1 MERNVQYLAETPFDV
16 LVVGGGVYGAA
27 LVREAATRGL
37 QAALIEQNDFCS
49 GTSANSL
56 KIMHGGLRYLQQM
69 DIPRVLESIRE
80 RSTWLRTAPHLV
92 EPLDCIMPTRTS
104 LTRNRAVMSL
114 GMAANDVLS
123 SGRNRGLDRTR
134 GLAACRT
141 VSRDACLEVLPA
153 LKESDVSGGAL
164 WHDAIGFDTE
174 RIVVSIVLDACDAG
188 ATVANYVRASA
199 LTLKEGAVT
208 GVEAE
213 DRVSHEHFS
222 IRADVVINAAG
233 PWASE
238 LLEPAEIKLSLPCKH
253 LALGINL
260 ILKSWPLCGMAA
272 GLTAG
277 PGTPSGGRLFF
288 FVPWRGVVMAGT
300 YYRPHEG
307 PVDAA
312 AVTDEDI
319 DAYLA
324 ALNSCYPGADLSRDD
339 ILMIHA
345 GVLPA
350 AHAADAGREP
360 PLLRHYRLIDHGN
373 ADGVEGLLTVQGIKY
388 TTARDVA
395 QHAISVAVSRL
406 SCPSVPST
414 TAARPLPGGVI
425 GGLASFREATI
436 KKYSKHT
443 PLPVI
448 ERLLRFYGSGIDA
461 ILATGDHGPLLEG
474 SDSVL
479 AREIEH
485 VVATEMPQ
493 TLGDLLFRRTGLGSS
508 GLPDPLLVRSCAQV
522 MARACGW
529 DAARVEREIDAVTKC
544 TCLWQAATQV

>member
-1 MERNVQYLAETPFDV
+1 MERNVQYLAQTPFDV

-37 QAALIEQNDFCS
+37 RAALIEQNDFCS
-49 GTSANSL
+49 GTSGNSL
-56 KIMHGGLRYLQQM
+56 KIIHGGLRYLQQM

-80 RSTWLRTAPHLV
+80 RSAWLRTAPHLV
-92 EPLDCIMPTRTS
+92 EPLDCIMPTCRS
-104 LTRNRAVMSL
+104 LTRNRLVMSL

-134 GLAACRT
+134 RLAACRT
-141 VSRDACLEVLPA
+141 VSRDACLDALPA
-153 LKESDVSGGAL
+153 LKDCDVSGGAL

-174 RIVVSIVLDACDAG
+174 RIVISILRDACDAG
-188 ATVANYVRASA
+188 ATVANYVRADA
-199 LTLKEGAVT
+199 LTLKEGTVT

-213 DRVSHEHFS
+213 DRISRKRFA
-222 IRADVVINAAG
+222 IRADMVINAAG

-238 LLEPAEIKLSLPCKH
+238 LLESAGITLSPPCEH

-260 ILKSWPLCGMAA
+260 ILKRWPVRHMAA

-307 PVDAA
+307 PVAAA
-312 AVTDEDI
+312 AVTDADI
-319 DAYLA
+319 EAFLA

-339 ILMIHA
+339 ILMSHA

-350 AHAADAGREP
+350 AHAAHAGKEP
-360 PLLRHYRLIDHGN
+360 SLLRHYRLIDHGN
-373 ADGVEGLLTVQGIKY
+373 VDGVEGLLTVLGVKF

-395 QHAISVAVSRL
+395 EHVISVAVSRL
-406 SCPSVPST
+406 NCPTVPSA
-414 TAARPLPGGVI
+414 TAAQPIAGGVM
-425 GGLASFREATI
+425 GSLASFRDATI
-436 KKYSKHT
+436 ETYSKHT

-461 ILATGDHGPLLEG
+461 ILTAGDHGPLLEG

-479 AREIEH
+479 AREIEY

-508 GLPDPLLVRSCAQV
+508 GLPDPLLVRSCGQV
-522 MARACGW
+522 MGRACGW
-529 DAARVEREIDAVTKC
+529 DDARLEREIDAVTKS